1 MSVFL
6 ALAKL
11 LAFTH
16 SKQIITNSL
25 ICISDFVFSSKKS
38 RITVME
44 DNKDN
49 NNVEETSLNEETK
62 HSIESDVETLD
73 AEMDVDHNSDEENSD
88 SDISEVDQLKIDVAE
103 AKDKYL
109 RLFSEFENFRRRT
122 SREKLDMISTANENL
137 VVALLP
143 VVDDIDRALANINDK
158 TDLKTFEEGIKLIQ
172 SKFANTLQTKGVTK
186 VVVEK
191 GDVFN
196 DELHEAITQIP
207 APTED
212 LKGKIIDVIEP
223 GYKVGEKVVRFA
235 KVVTGA

>member
-1 MSVFL
+1 
-6 ALAKL
+6 
-11 LAFTH
+11 
-16 SKQIITNSL
+16 
-25 ICISDFVFSSKKS
+25 
-38 RITVME
+38 ME
-44 DNKDN
+44 DKKDN
-49 NNVEETSLNEETK
+49 NTTEDSSLNEEANDN
-62 HSIESDVETLD
+62 IESNVETLE
-73 AEMDVDHNSDEENSD
+73 AEMNVDNNTDDENSV

-122 SREKLDMISTANENL
+122 AREKLDLISTANENL

-158 TDLKTFEEGIKLIQ
+158 TDLKTFEEGVKLIQ
-172 SKFANTLQTKGVTK
+172 SKFSNTLQTKGVSK
-186 VVVEK
+186 VVTEK
-191 GDVFN
+191 GDDFN
-196 DELHEAITQIP
+196 DEIHEAITQIP

-223 GYKVGEKVVRFA
+223 GYKVGDKVVRFA